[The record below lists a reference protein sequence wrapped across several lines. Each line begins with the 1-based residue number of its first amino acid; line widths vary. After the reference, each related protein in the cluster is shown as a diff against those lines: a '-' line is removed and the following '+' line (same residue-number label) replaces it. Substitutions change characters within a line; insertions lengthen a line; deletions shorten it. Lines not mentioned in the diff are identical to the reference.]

1 MFLQRMSRKLS
12 KCTLEGYIALNLHMH
27 QISTMMDVSHEFA
40 GKFVTWLKK
49 NSVKGNGFRQ
59 VKGFN

>member
-27 QISTMMDVSHEFA
+27 QISTMMDISHEFA

-49 NSVKGNGFRQ
+49 KCEG
-59 VKGFN
+59 